1 MSSLVICG
9 NEISNTSGG
18 STFQAPYSFHN
29 HLQQPLR
36 IPPNSEVAVQSLKI
50 VKEGKIALTPSTK
63 WFQYVGEKLVEGSKT
78 LEETTSAVLPAD
90 FGITSVYTGG
100 VDEVAERIQFG
111 LNKGVPNPEMYGLS
125 KCTLNRDL
133 DGAFDGFKHEFFMRG
148 NGSSLD
154 NRPSTWV
161 NSFEGSGGLAYNSGN
176 NRLTA
181 ITTADKG
188 IYNVAIGTD
197 TPISLS
203 NGEFI
208 VDVSQ
213 TAGTSWGIGLTRS
226 RAIGKDPDYFNPNDG
241 GMTQNP
247 NIFCDFFI
255 GAIQTD
261 TTSRYLRCFH
271 AIYDADASNKDN
283 YDPNNP
289 IGMKEVE
296 YFNGDGTEL
305 TAEYNWSTNFSSGAG
320 YTKVKMKVENE
331 FITAQ
336 LWNPTGGSGS
346 GAWVDLIVKTGS
358 KLSRFKPVA
367 DTCRVLYPLAF
378 INNNRQGASDRYL
391 TIEKYGGRDIGMKYG
406 ETDWWGFLS
415 TNDLEKK
422 YALPVDTRPYNDRL
436 GATTHT
442 YKGVNG
448 SGFLD
453 GYTAVMIVDPS
464 KLYTDTTEA
473 NATELLGFDGRDV
486 LDTYVATN
494 SSGAGYYD
502 SNSIPELKST
512 SALFVRL
519 NNFNITTYNANR
531 SAFSKIIY
539 SAPRFST
546 GTDKTLGSLF
556 FESPE
561 KTYVALNNNSEMVV
575 NSFSIDL
582 VNEDETLATDM
593 TGKSVCILHFRQAPK
608 M

>member
-1 MSSLVICG
+1 MSALVICV
-9 NEISNTSGG
+9 NEINDNSGG

-50 VKEGKIALTPSTK
+50 VKEGKVALTPSTK
-63 WFQYVGEKLVEGSKT
+63 WYEYVGEKLSASKS
-78 LEETTSAVLPAD
+78 LEQTTSAVIPTD
-90 FGITSVYTGG
+90 FGINSIFTGG
-100 VDEVAERIQFG
+100 VDDVADRIQVG
-111 LNKGVPNPEMYGLS
+111 LNKGVSNPEMYGLA
-125 KCTLNRDL
+125 KCTINRDL

-148 NGSSLD
+148 NASSL
-154 NRPSTWV
+154 NNIPSNWV
-161 NSFEGSGGLAYNSGN
+161 NSFEGSGGLAYNSGDH
-176 NRLTA
+176 RLTA
-181 ITTADKG
+181 TTTTDGG
-188 IYNVAIGTD
+188 IYNVAIGTN
-197 TPISLS
+197 TPIALS

-226 RAIGKDPDYFNPNDG
+226 RAIGKDPDYFNPADG
-241 GMTQNP
+241 GMTRNP

-255 GAIQTD
+255 GAIQTE
-261 TTSRYLRCFH
+261 TTSRYLRVFH
-271 AIYDADASNKDN
+271 AIYDADASNEDN
-283 YDPNNP
+283 YDPENP
-289 IGMKEVE
+289 IGMKEVQ
-296 YFNGDGTEL
+296 YYNGSGSL
-305 TAEYNWSTNFSSGAG
+305 TGEYNWSTNFSSGVG
-320 YTKVKMKVENE
+320 YTKVKMIVENE

-336 LWNPTGGSGS
+336 LWDPDKG

-378 INNNRQGASDRYL
+378 INNNRQASSDRYL
-391 TIEKYGGRDIGMKYG
+391 TLEKYGGRDIDMKYG
-406 ETDWWGFLS
+406 QTDWWGYLS
-415 TNDLEKK
+415 ENDLERK

-436 GATTHT
+436 SATTHT
-442 YKGVNG
+442 YKGVNA

-453 GYTAVMIVDPS
+453 YNAVMIVEQDPND
-464 KLYTDTTEA
+464 YYVDTSDA
-473 NATELLGFDGRDV
+473 NATKILGFEGRDV
-486 LDTYVATN
+486 LDTYVASN

-502 SNSIPELKST
+502 SNSIPDLKST

-561 KTYVALNNNSEMVV
+561 KTYVSLNNNSEMVV

-593 TGKSVCILHFRQAPK
+593 TGKSVCILHFRQSPK

>member
-1 MSSLVICG
+1 MSALVICG
-9 NEISNTSGG
+9 NEVKDNSGG

-29 HLQQPLR
+29 YLQQPLR

-50 VKEGKIALTPSTK
+50 VKEGKVALTPSTK
-63 WFQYVGEKLVEGSKT
+63 WYEYVGEKLSAGKS
-78 LEETTSAVLPAD
+78 LEQTTSAVIPTD
-90 FGITSVYTGG
+90 FGINSIFTGG
-100 VDEVAERIQFG
+100 VEDVAERIQFG
-111 LNKGVPNPEMYGLS
+111 LNKGIPNPEMYGLAT
-125 KCTLNRDL
+125 CTLNRDL
-133 DGAFDGFKHEFFMRG
+133 DGAFDGFKHEFNMRG
-148 NGSSLD
+148 NGSSL
-154 NRPSTWV
+154 NNIPSNWL
-161 NSFEGSGGLAYNSGN
+161 NSFEGSGGLAYNSGDHT
-176 NRLTA
+176 LTA
-181 ITTADKG
+181 TTTTDSG
-188 IYNVAIGTD
+188 IYNVSIGTN
-197 TPISLS
+197 TPIALT

-226 RAIGKDPDYFNPNDG
+226 RAIGKDPDYFNAGDS
-241 GMTQNP
+241 GMTRNP

-261 TTSRYLRCFH
+261 TTSRYLRVFH
-271 AIYDADASNKDN
+271 AIYDDDASNGN
-283 YDPNNP
+283 YDAENP
-289 IGMKEVE
+289 LAMKEVE
-296 YFNGDGTEL
+296 YFNGSGSL

-336 LWNPTGGSGS
+336 LWNPSGS

-391 TIEKYGGRDIGMKYG
+391 TIEKYGGRDIGMKFG
-406 ETDWWGFLS
+406 ETDWWGYLS
-415 TNDLEKK
+415 ANDLERK

-442 YKGVNG
+442 YKGVNA

-453 GYTAVMIVDPS
+453 YNAVMIVSQDPND
-464 KLYTDTTEA
+464 YYEDTSDA
-473 NATELLGFDGRDV
+473 NATTLLGFEGRDV

-502 SNSIPELKST
+502 SNSIPDLKST

-561 KTYVALNNNSEMVV
+561 KTYVSLNNNTEMVV

-593 TGKSVCILHFRQAPK
+593 TGKSVCILHFRQSPK

>member
-9 NEISNTSGG
+9 NEVNNNSGG

-50 VKEGKIALTPSTK
+50 VKEGKLAMTPSTK
-63 WFQYVGEKLVEGSKT
+63 WYQYVGEKLSAGKS
-78 LEETTSAVLPAD
+78 LEQTTSAVIPTDL
-90 FGITSVYTGG
+90 GINKVETGG
-100 VDEVAERIQFG
+100 VDEVADRIQVG
-111 LNKGVPNPEMYGLS
+111 LNNGVPNPEMYGLA
-125 KCTLNRDL
+125 KCTLKRDL

-148 NGSSLD
+148 NGSSL
-154 NRPSTWV
+154 NNIPSTWV
-161 NSFEGSGGLAYNSGN
+161 NSFEGSGGLAYTTGN

-181 ITTADKG
+181 ITSTDKG
-188 IYNVAIGTD
+188 IYNVAIGVD
-197 TPISLS
+197 TPIALN

-208 VDVSQ
+208 VDVSK

-226 RAIGKDPDYFNPNDG
+226 RAIGKDPDYFNPNDT
-241 GMTQNP
+241 GMSQNP

-255 GAIQTD
+255 GGIQTD

-271 AIYDADASNKDN
+271 AIYDDDQSNGN
-283 YDPNNP
+283 YDPENP
-289 IGMKEVE
+289 LAMKEVE
-296 YFNGDGTEL
+296 YYNGNGSIN
-305 TAEYNWSTNFSSGAG
+305 AEYNWSTNFSSGAG
-320 YTKVKMKVENE
+320 YTKVKLKVENE

-336 LWNPTGGSGS
+336 LWNPSGS
-346 GAWVDLIVKTGS
+346 GAWVDLIVKTGT
-358 KLSRFKPVA
+358 KLTRFKPVA

-378 INNNRQGASDRYL
+378 INNNRQASEDRYL
-391 TIEKYGGRDIGMKYG
+391 TLEKYGGRDIGMEYG
-406 ETDWWGFLS
+406 ETDWWGYLS
-415 TNDLEKK
+415 NNDLEKK
-422 YALPVDTRPYNDRL
+422 YARPVDTRPYNDRL
-436 GATTHT
+436 SGTTHT
-442 YKGVNG
+442 YLGING

-453 GYTAVMIVDPS
+453 KYNAVMVVDKDPNDW
-464 KLYTDTTEA
+464 YVDTSDA
-473 NATELLGFDGRDV
+473 NATELLGFVGRDV

-494 SSGAGYYD
+494 SSGAGYYE

-556 FESPE
+556 FECPE
-561 KTYVALNNNSEMVV
+561 KTYVALNNNSELVV

-593 TGKSVCILHFRQAPK
+593 SGKSVCILHFRQSPK

>member
-9 NEISNTSGG
+9 NEVKNNSGG

-50 VKEGKIALTPSTK
+50 VKEGKVAMTPSTK
-63 WFQYVGEKLVEGSKT
+63 WYQYVGEKLSAGKS
-78 LEETTSAVLPAD
+78 LEQTTSVVIPTDL
-90 FGITSVYTGG
+90 GINKVETGG
-100 VDEVAERIQFG
+100 VDEVADRIQVG
-111 LNKGVPNPEMYGLS
+111 LNNGVPNPEMYGLS
-125 KCTLNRDL
+125 KCTLKRDL
-133 DGAFDGFKHEFFMRG
+133 DGAFEGFKHEFFMRG
-148 NGSSLD
+148 NGSSL
-154 NRPSTWV
+154 NNIPSTWV
-161 NSFEGSGGLAYNSGN
+161 NSFEGSGGLAYTTGD

-181 ITTADKG
+181 ITSADKG
-188 IYNVAIGTD
+188 IFNVAIGVD
-197 TPISLS
+197 TPIALS

-208 VDVSQ
+208 VDVSK

-226 RAIGKDPDYFNPNDG
+226 RAVGKDPDYFNPNDT

-255 GAIQTD
+255 GGIQTD

-271 AIYDADASNKDN
+271 AIYDDDVSNGN
-283 YDPNNP
+283 YDPENP
-289 IGMKEVE
+289 LAMKEVE
-296 YFNGDGTEL
+296 YYNGNGSIN
-305 TAEYNWSTNFSSGAG
+305 AEYNWSTNFSSGAG
-320 YTKVKMKVENE
+320 YTKVKLKVENE

-336 LWNPTGGSGS
+336 LWNPSGS
-346 GAWVDLIVKTGS
+346 GAWVDLIVKTGT
-358 KLSRFKPVA
+358 KLTRFKPVA
-367 DTCRVLYPLAF
+367 DTCRVMYPLAF
-378 INNNRQGASDRYL
+378 INNNRQASEDRYL
-391 TIEKYGGRDIGMKYG
+391 TLEKYGGRDIGMEYG
-406 ETDWWGFLS
+406 KTDWWGYLS
-415 TNDLEKK
+415 NNDLEKK
-422 YALPVDTRPYNDRL
+422 YARPVDTRPYNDRL
-436 GATTHT
+436 GGTTHT
-442 YKGVNG
+442 YLGING

-453 GYTAVMIVDPS
+453 KYNAVMVVDKDPNDW
-464 KLYTDTTEA
+464 YVDTSDA
-473 NATELLGFDGRDV
+473 NATELLGFVGRDV

-494 SSGAGYYD
+494 SSGAGYYE
-502 SNSIPELKST
+502 SNSIPDLKST

-556 FESPE
+556 FECPE
-561 KTYVALNNNSEMVV
+561 KTYVALNNNSELVV

-593 TGKSVCILHFRQAPK
+593 TGKSVCILHFRQSPK